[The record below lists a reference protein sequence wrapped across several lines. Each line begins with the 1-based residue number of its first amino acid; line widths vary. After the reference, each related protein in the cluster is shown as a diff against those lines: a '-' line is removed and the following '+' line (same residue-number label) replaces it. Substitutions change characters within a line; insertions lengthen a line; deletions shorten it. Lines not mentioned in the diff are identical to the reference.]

1 MTQLTNPHSSA
12 RAAIP
17 WLRYA
22 LILLLAEKVVQ
33 HVFVTLAFW
42 FNWQDIAATVVVNP
56 TVLTVLGALA
66 AILFA
71 LALWGAWGE
80 KKWASLL
87 AGGMALFDI
96 VGEFVAQG
104 TLAIGLNVSFLV
116 AVLLLIL
123 AFFNWRRLA
132 CPPSSSH

>member
-1 MTQLTNPHSSA
+1 MIQLTNPHPPA
-12 RAAIP
+12 RVAIP

-22 LILLLAEKVVQ
+22 LLLLLAEKVVQ

-42 FNWQDIAATVVVNP
+42 FNWQNIAATVVVNP
-56 TVLTVLGALA
+56 TVLTILGALA
-66 AILFA
+66 AVLFA
-71 LALWGAWGE
+71 LALWGALHD

-96 VGEFVAQG
+96 VGEFAAQG
-104 TLAIGLNVSFLV
+104 TLAITLNVSFL
-116 AVLLLIL
+116 AAALLLVL

-132 CPPSSSH
+132 RS

>member
-1 MTQLTNPHSSA
+1 MTQLTNPHPPV

-17 WLRYA
+17 WLRYT
-22 LILLLAEKVVQ
+22 LILLLAEKVIQ
-33 HVFVTLAFW
+33 HIFVTLAFW
-42 FNWQDIAATVVVNP
+42 FNWQDIAATVVVSAS
-56 TVLTVLGALA
+56 VLIVLGAVA
-66 AILFA
+66 AVLYA
-71 LALWGAWGE
+71 LALLGVLGE

-104 TLAIGLNVSFLV
+104 TLAIQLNVSFLV
-116 AVLLLIL
+116 ASLLLVL

-132 CPPSSSH
+132 RA

>member
-1 MTQLTNPHSSA
+1 MTQLTNPHPA
-12 RAAIP
+12 RAATP
-17 WLRYA
+17 WLCYA

-42 FNWQDIAATVVVNP
+42 FNWQNIAATVVVNA

-66 AILFA
+66 AVLFA
-71 LALWGAWGE
+71 LALWGALGD

-96 VGEFVAQG
+96 VGEFAAQG
-104 TLAIGLNVSFLV
+104 TLAIQLNVSFLL
-116 AVLLLIL
+116 AALLLVL
-123 AFFNWRRLA
+123 AFFNWRCQAR
-132 CPPSSSH
+132 P